1 MKVIFS
7 CRKDFLNVIDRGA
20 MVDVEADFVDRNS
33 LEVEID
39 GEVIY
44 FRNVKKEDFTFH
56 KEEDGMLNLEE
67 NKV

>member
-1 MKVIFS
+1 MKVTFS
-7 CRKDFLNVIDRGA
+7 CRKDFLNVIDRGT